1 MMFFKCNECFWW
13 QKIRY
18 NNKMIILYTFRL
30 LGYFQYVLAFNQNTL
45 QKNMH
50 QNFQQQPSIVT
61 PVQTNESGGY

>member
-1 MMFFKCNECFWW
+1 
-13 QKIRY
+13 
-18 NNKMIILYTFRL
+18 MIILYTFRL

-61 PVQTNESGGY
+61 PVQKNESGGINILDVYVDYQ

>member
-1 MMFFKCNECFWW
+1 
-13 QKIRY
+13 
-18 NNKMIILYTFRL
+18 MIILYTFRL

>member
-1 MMFFKCNECFWW
+1 
-13 QKIRY
+13 
-18 NNKMIILYTFRL
+18 MIILYTFRL

-61 PVQTNESGGY
+61 PVQTTNLVGIKYSGRLCRLPMNWT